1 MAIDETPREE
11 KPLEPGV
18 CPFHRW
24 REDFPI
30 NWEAD
35 HYVTRRELTKFLTL
49 GSCLLAGVN
58 AAIAVIGSGARA
70 EALPERL
77 IGQASAV
84 PPGRSM
90 LFRYPTDEDPCILV
104 REESGELQAY
114 SQVCTHL
121 ACAVVYR
128 PDENVLLCPCH
139 RGVFELE
146 EGRPIAGPPT
156 RPLPRIRLEQRGDE
170 IFAVGVE
177 VST

>member
-1 MAIDETPREE
+1 MADEKRSDPAN
-11 KPLEPGV
+11 PAADQ

-49 GSCLLAGVN
+49 GSCLLAGAN
-58 AAIAVIGSGARA
+58 ACMAFVGSREGP
-70 EALPERL
+70 ESLPEKQ
-77 IGQASAV
+77 IGRTSAI
-84 PPGRSM
+84 PAGGSL
-90 LFRYPTDEDPCILV
+90 LFRYPTDQDPCILL

-121 ACAVVYR
+121 ACAVVYQ
-128 PDENVLLCPCH
+128 PEEKLLFCPCH
-139 RGVFELE
+139 HGEFNTH

-156 RPLPRIRLEQRGDE
+156 RRLPRIKLEQRGDE
-170 IFAVGVE
+170 IYAVGVE
-177 VST
+177 V

>member
-1 MAIDETPREE
+1 MAVDDARNTPGD
-11 KPLEPGV
+11 PAASQ

-49 GSCLLAGVN
+49 GSCLLAGAN
-58 AAIAVIGSGARA
+58 AAMAFIGNQDRLES
-70 EALPERL
+70 LPEQL
-77 IGQASAV
+77 IGRASAI
-84 PPGRSM
+84 PAGGSL

-104 REESGELQAY
+104 RDPSGELQAY

-121 ACAVVYR
+121 ACAVVHK
-128 PDENVLLCPCH
+128 PKENILFCPCH
-139 RGVFELE
+139 HGVFNIA
-146 EGRPIAGPPT
+146 EGRPISGPPT
-156 RPLPRIRLEQRGDE
+156 RRLPRIRLEQRGDE

-177 VST
+177 V